1 MCIRDSINAEYGGTR
16 SSMDRLVPLVAK
28 LQEVLGIVGKLH
40 LGQAVD
46 LPQIVVVGSQSAGKS
61 SVLENL
67 VGHEFLPRGSNI
79 VTRRPLVLHLFTSE
93 EQYAEFGHLPDKQF
107 TDFKEVLREI
117 EAETD
122 RVCGPSKGISAHPI
136 LLKIYSPKVLN
147 LAMVDLPG
155 ITKVAVGDQ
164 PADIEVQIR
173 KMILTYIQRP
183 SAMILALTAANT
195 DLANSDALKLA
206 REVDPTGVR
215 TIGVVTKLDL
225 MDQGTHAGEI
235 LQNRT
240 IPLRLGYVGIVNR
253 SQKDIDQGKTIEQHL
268 KSETEFVSGHPVY
281 SQLQNVGAPQLG
293 RFLNRELLRHIAA
306 VLPDL
311 KHRVVSQRDR
321 HIAELDKMGD
331 WKSHS
336 VENRGRVLL
345 QVLNKF
351 CNAFNAMVEGKEH
364 GGDLITGGARIGWIF
379 TEVFKPAVEGLSP
392 LQDLSDDE
400 LRMAMKNST
409 GIGTYLFTPE
419 LTFEMLVTK
428 QLQMLE
434 APALQAAELVHNEL
448 LTVTQECAVLD
459 VKNFQNLPEK
469 VLVTVKTML
478 LEKMQHTT
486 KMIRDLIA
494 IELSFVNVDHPDFR
508 RALESY
514 QPGACLLY
522 TSPSPRDS

>member
-1 MCIRDSINAEYGGTR
+1 
-16 SSMDRLVPLVAK
+16 
-28 LQEVLGIVGKLH
+28 
-40 LGQAVD
+40 
-46 LPQIVVVGSQSAGKS
+46 
-61 SVLENL
+61 
-67 VGHEFLPRGSNI
+67 
-79 VTRRPLVLHLFTSE
+79 
-93 EQYAEFGHLPDKQF
+93 
-107 TDFKEVLREI
+107 
-117 EAETD
+117 
-122 RVCGPSKGISAHPI
+122 
-136 LLKIYSPKVLN
+136 
-147 LAMVDLPG
+147 MVDLPG

-336 VENRGRVLL
+336 VETVSYTHLTL
-345 QVLNKF
+345 PTK
-351 CNAFNAMVEGKEH
+351 
-364 GGDLITGGARIGWIF
+364 RI
-379 TEVFKPAVEGLSP
+379 V
-392 LQDLSDDE
+392 
-400 LRMAMKNST
+400 
-409 GIGTYLFTPE
+409 
-419 LTFEMLVTK
+419 
-428 QLQMLE
+428 
-434 APALQAAELVHNEL
+434 
-448 LTVTQECAVLD
+448 
-459 VKNFQNLPEK
+459 
-469 VLVTVKTML
+469 
-478 LEKMQHTT
+478 
-486 KMIRDLIA
+486 
-494 IELSFVNVDHPDFR
+494 
-508 RALESY
+508 
-514 QPGACLLY
+514 
-522 TSPSPRDS
+522 

>member
-336 VENRGRVLL
+336 VETVSYTHLTL
-345 QVLNKF
+345 PTK
-351 CNAFNAMVEGKEH
+351 
-364 GGDLITGGARIGWIF
+364 RI
-379 TEVFKPAVEGLSP
+379 V
-392 LQDLSDDE
+392 
-400 LRMAMKNST
+400 
-409 GIGTYLFTPE
+409 
-419 LTFEMLVTK
+419 
-428 QLQMLE
+428 
-434 APALQAAELVHNEL
+434 
-448 LTVTQECAVLD
+448 
-459 VKNFQNLPEK
+459 
-469 VLVTVKTML
+469 
-478 LEKMQHTT
+478 
-486 KMIRDLIA
+486 
-494 IELSFVNVDHPDFR
+494 
-508 RALESY
+508 
-514 QPGACLLY
+514 
-522 TSPSPRDS
+522 